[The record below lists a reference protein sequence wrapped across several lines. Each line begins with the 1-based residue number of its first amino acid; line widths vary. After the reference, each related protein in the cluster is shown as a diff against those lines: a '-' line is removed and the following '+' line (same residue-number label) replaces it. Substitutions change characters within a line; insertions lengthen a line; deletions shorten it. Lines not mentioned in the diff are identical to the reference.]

1 MSQFDL
7 QYSAARRAVIA
18 KDFERLNG
26 MQRQAVLKTEG
37 PLLLL
42 AGAGSGKT
50 TVLINRIINLLR
62 YGAGS
67 DCPAAPVW
75 AGEEEL
81 RLLKSADAG
90 ELQLSEEEKERL
102 CAVQPP
108 RPWEIIAITFTNKA
122 AGELKSRLEAACGSD
137 GSEIWACTFHSA
149 CARIL
154 RRDITRLGYGASFAI
169 YDEDDKKRLIS
180 SIIKELGYDEKR
192 IDPRAVGS
200 RISGAKDA
208 LVGPE
213 EFASSGGDY
222 YHSVVAQVYQVYER
236 RLLAANAL
244 DFDDMIFKTVQL
256 LRDFPEVRE
265 HYQRRF
271 KYVLVDEYQDTN
283 HAQYVLCSLLAGGYG
298 NLCVVG
304 DDDQSIYKFRGATIR
319 NILEFE
325 ESFPGAGTIRLEQN
339 YRSTG
344 NILAVANRVISQNLQ
359 RKGKALWTDKPDGE
373 KVQLFVGE
381 TQDEEAYYI
390 VKQIYDQYS
399 KGEKLNNFT
408 VLYRNHALSNNIEA
422 AFKRSRIP
430 YRIVAGLRFFDRAE
444 VKDMLAY
451 LWVIHNPA
459 DSVRLRR
466 VINQPA
472 RKIGAKTVDALADI
486 SEKHGISMFQAAKNA
501 ERHPEL
507 MRNATALLSFTELI
521 ESLSALREQ
530 APLIELYELLLER
543 SGYLDMLRSQNGEEA
558 VGKIENV
565 MELKSTISEYA
576 ARAEAPTLGGFLE
589 EISLLTDVDG
599 YDPEADAV
607 SMMTVHSAKGLEFD
621 TVFICG
627 AEEGLFPSY
636 RSMENPEELEEERR
650 LCYVAMTR
658 AKKSLHVTASRRRM
672 LYGQTSYAKP
682 SRFIDEIPMGNA
694 EWHCPAAPAHKP
706 KRETVPASAKYVRNV
721 ASGISVTA
729 EKPPAD
735 FNFRPGQRVRHQS
748 FGDGSVTAATPMGGD
763 FLLEIR
769 FDSVGKK
776 LMMAKTAA
784 QFMNKI

>member
-7 QYSAARRAVIA
+7 RYNAARRAVISM
-18 KDFERLNG
+18 DFEQLNE
-26 MQRQAVLKTEG
+26 MQRQAVLKTQG

-67 DCPAAPVW
+67 DCLNAPAW
-75 AGEEEL
+75 AGEEDL
-81 RLLKSADAG
+81 KLLESAAAG
-90 ELQLSEEEKERL
+90 DQLLSEEQKVRL
-102 CAVQPP
+102 CAVDLP

-137 GSEIWACTFHSA
+137 SNDIWACTFHSA

-154 RRDITRLGYGASFAI
+154 RRDITRLGYGSSFAI
-169 YDEDDKKRLIS
+169 YDEDDKKRLVS

-192 IDPRAVGS
+192 IDPRVVGN
-200 RISGAKDA
+200 RISGAKDT
-208 LVGPE
+208 LQGPE
-213 EFASSGGDY
+213 DFEASGGDY
-222 YHSVVAQVYQVYER
+222 FHTVVAQIYQVYQQR
-236 RLLAANAL
+236 MFTANAL
-244 DFDDMIFKTVQL
+244 DFDDMIVKAVEL

-265 HYQRRF
+265 HYQHRF

-283 HAQYVLCSLLAGGYG
+283 HAQYELCNYLAGGYG

-304 DDDQSIYKFRGATIR
+304 DDDQSIYKFRGATIQ

-325 ESFPGAGTIRLEQN
+325 QTFPGAQTIRLEQN

-344 NILAVANRVISQNLQ
+344 NILAVANQVISQNLQ
-359 RKGKALWTDKPDGE
+359 RKGKALWTEKPEGDK
-373 KVQLFVGE
+373 VHLFVGD
-381 TQDEEAYYI
+381 TQDEEAHYI
-390 VKQIYDQYS
+390 VKRIYDEYNT
-399 KGEKLNNFT
+399 GEKLNNFT
-408 VLYRNHALSNNIEA
+408 VLYRNHALSNSIET

-444 VKDMLAY
+444 VKDTLAY

-459 DSVRLRR
+459 DTVRLRR
-466 VINQPA
+466 IINLPA
-472 RKIGAKTVDALADI
+472 RKIGAKTVDMLADI
-486 SEKHGISMFQAAKNA
+486 SQKHGISMFQTAQSA
-501 ERHPEL
+501 ERFPEL
-507 MRNATALLSFTELI
+507 ARNAAALHSFTELI
-521 ESLSALREQ
+521 EGLSAQKEQ
-530 APLIELYELLLER
+530 LTLLELYEQLLER
-543 SGYLDMLRSQNGEEA
+543 SGYLEMLRCQSGEES

-565 MELKSTISEYA
+565 MELKSSINDYA
-576 ARAEAPTLGGFLE
+576 ARSEAPTLEGFLE
-589 EISLLTDVDG
+589 EISLFSDVDS
-599 YDPEADAV
+599 YDAEADAV

-627 AEEGLFPSY
+627 VEEGLFPSY
-636 RSMENPEELEEERR
+636 RSMESPDELEEERR

-658 AKKSLHVTASRRRM
+658 AKKSLHVTASKRRM

-682 SRFIDEIPMGNA
+682 SRFIDEIPVENA
-694 EWHCPAAPAHKP
+694 EWHHPAVPAQKP
-706 KRETVPASAKYVRNV
+706 KRDTVPASTKYLQNV
-721 ASGISVTA
+721 SSGMSVSS
-729 EKPPAD
+729 EKQSMD
-735 FNFRPGQRVRHQS
+735 FNFKPGQHVSHQS
-748 FGDGSVTAATPMGGD
+748 FGDGVITTATPMGGD

-769 FDSVGKK
+769 FDSSGNK

-784 QFMNKI
+784 KYMSKK